1 MFRDHACQRGLAH
14 FGTRQNHFIHVKLA
28 RGVEHAFE
36 LGRVCGFVGRQ
47 CVDPCFALRVRQRQ
61 ERVEQRGEFAPMLD
75 VGLHGDYE
83 NKGLAAVGRII
94 NATVTLKQTQSRT
107 ISGHGLGIFT
117 SMSELPAIADS
128 LTELIRASSVSQSD
142 MRPELY
148 AQAYPELRKLAMN
161 WLYRHGGAD
170 HLQTTEVLNEGYL
183 RFLQTPEMRAH
194 DRASFFAFASSIIR
208 SVVFDTV
215 RRAKAD
221 KRGGNAWITSLD
233 TTLNET
239 IGNPDSEFLELE
251 QAISQ
256 LEVVDPRLAYVVDMH
271 FFAEMSMQEIADT
284 LDVNEKTVRRDWK
297 KAQLLLKSM
306 LQ

>member
-1 MFRDHACQRGLAH
+1 
-14 FGTRQNHFIHVKLA
+14 
-28 RGVEHAFE
+28 
-36 LGRVCGFVGRQ
+36 
-47 CVDPCFALRVRQRQ
+47 
-61 ERVEQRGEFAPMLD
+61 
-75 VGLHGDYE
+75 
-83 NKGLAAVGRII
+83 
-94 NATVTLKQTQSRT
+94 
-107 ISGHGLGIFT
+107 
-117 SMSELPAIADS
+117 MSELPAIADS
-128 LTELIRASSVSQSD
+128 LTELIRASNVSQSD

-183 RFLQTPEMRAH
+183 RFLQTPEVRAH

-208 SVVFDTV
+208 SVVFDAV
-215 RRAKAD
+215 RRTTAD
-221 KRGGNAWITSLD
+221 KRGGNLWITSLN
-233 TTLNET
+233 TTLCET
-239 IGNPDSEFLELE
+239 VGNPDSEFLELE
-251 QAISQ
+251 QAITQ

-306 LQ
+306 LR

>member
-1 MFRDHACQRGLAH
+1 
-14 FGTRQNHFIHVKLA
+14 
-28 RGVEHAFE
+28 
-36 LGRVCGFVGRQ
+36 
-47 CVDPCFALRVRQRQ
+47 
-61 ERVEQRGEFAPMLD
+61 
-75 VGLHGDYE
+75 
-83 NKGLAAVGRII
+83 
-94 NATVTLKQTQSRT
+94 
-107 ISGHGLGIFT
+107 
-117 SMSELPAIADS
+117 MSELPTIADN

-251 QAISQ
+251 QAIAQ

>member
-1 MFRDHACQRGLAH
+1 
-14 FGTRQNHFIHVKLA
+14 
-28 RGVEHAFE
+28 
-36 LGRVCGFVGRQ
+36 
-47 CVDPCFALRVRQRQ
+47 
-61 ERVEQRGEFAPMLD
+61 
-75 VGLHGDYE
+75 
-83 NKGLAAVGRII
+83 
-94 NATVTLKQTQSRT
+94 
-107 ISGHGLGIFT
+107 
-117 SMSELPAIADS
+117 MSELPAIADS

-142 MRPELY
+142 LRPELY

-215 RRAKAD
+215 RRAKAE